1 MDNTLFQHLIDH
13 QEEWRE
19 LYIQQEKQR
28 KELKRQKINEANWFG
43 NSKEYKVEWDLQNN
57 RKKSQGLP

>member
-1 MDNTLFQHLIDH
+1 MDNILFQHLIDH

-19 LYIQQEKQR
+19 LYIQQENQR

-43 NSKEYKVEWDLQNN
+43 NSKEYKTEWDLQNN
-57 RKKSQGLP
+57 RKKSQAPP

>member
-43 NSKEYKVEWDLQNN
+43 NSKEYKAAWDLQNH
-57 RKKSQGLP
+57 RKKSQAPP